1 MKGENFFRKKLAN
14 DGHII
19 QDSFVISNYYAKCIL
34 YEQHS
39 EIFTF
44 LQKENQPSKNIMMML
59 TINDIE
65 AIKKNFTNKVARK

>member
-44 LQKENQPSKNIMMML
+44 L
-59 TINDIE
+59 
-65 AIKKNFTNKVARK
+65 